1 MRTFKELYYEY
12 SSSIAVQEQII
23 ENYKRYLAIARKNA
37 NYKEVKRLNDILC
50 VLNEEKSELE
60 ERAAGIG
67 DYVAHSKSRE
77 KIYPGNS

>member
-60 ERAAGIG
+60 ERTFEIQCYIHEEAT
-67 DYVAHSKSRE
+67 V
-77 KIYPGNS
+77 